1 MRILQSRKRV
11 GFTLIE
17 LLVVIAIIG
26 ILIGLLMPAVQM
38 ARAAARRMQCQS
50 NLHQIGIGFFNYLD
64 RQGSRAVF
72 PACTE
77 LASQPNPPPLPQN
90 LPTID
95 QVLFPYCEKNQQ
107 LFACPDDFKYFPGP
121 PGAWQT
127 PSATELGLG
136 LSYDY
141 PTPRFVTMSTTLPI
155 RFIQKTREQ
164 GQTTGS
170 GKQLSSSQVNLLFD
184 YAPFHG
190 SPGDSIGAQNF
201 LYLDGHVDDQ

>member
-1 MRILQSRKRV
+1 MQRAQRSKAS
-11 GFTLIE
+11 GFTLVE

-38 ARAAARRMQCQS
+38 VRASARRMQCAS
-50 NLHQIGIGFFNYLD
+50 NLRQIGLAFANYLD
-64 RQGSRAVF
+64 RQGSRSVF

-95 QVLFPYCEKNQQ
+95 QVLGPYCEKNQQ
-107 LFACPDDFKYFPGP
+107 LFACPDDMTYFPDP
-121 PGAWQT
+121 PDG
-127 PSATELGLG
+127 LGLK

-141 PTPRFVTMSTTLPI
+141 PTPRFVTVTTDTPP
-155 RFIQKTREQ
+155 RYVQKTRVQ
-164 GQTTGS
+164 VQTRG
-170 GKQLSSSQVNLLFD
+170 GKQLSSSTLSIMFD
-184 YAPFHG
+184 YTAFHG
-190 SPGDSIGAQNF
+190 PPGDSIGAMNF